1 MEEPQ
6 VGPRVSI
13 GMPVYN
19 AERYIEDALD
29 SILDQSL
36 EDFELIISDNAST
49 DRTDEIC
56 HSYAKK
62 DPRIRYMRQRRNY
75 GVIQNFNHVLQV
87 STGQYFK
94 WAASDDLCGRDYLRR
109 AIEILDADPSVV
121 LVWARTIGIDEN
133 GDEVEVPAELSD
145 LNSPISV
152 YSPDP
157 VVRFRRLMRH
167 MWWVNGPFY
176 GVIRAEALENRL
188 HPIHM
193 SGDQILLTELSLLG
207 RFYEIPDV
215 TFQSR
220 VHTGKSSRVSTLKER
235 ALLVDPPLRGRRTL
249 GWWRLIRGYPQRIA
263 MYLST
268 ISRAPISRSQKFW
281 CRAEVVRTLG
291 WWIRFRASTTLPDPL
306 GGLIRPSYPP
316 R

>member
-1 MEEPQ
+1 
-6 VGPRVSI
+6 
-13 GMPVYN
+13 MPVYN

-87 STGQYFK
+87 STGRYFK

-109 AIEILDADPSVV
+109 AVDILDADPSVV

-152 YSPDP
+152 YSPNP

-176 GVIRAEALENRL
+176 GVIRADALENRL

-235 ALLVDPPLRGRRTL
+235 ALLVDPPLRGRSTL
-249 GWWRLIRGYPQRIA
+249 GWWKLVRGYPQRIA

-291 WWIRFRASTTLPDPL
+291 WWIRYRASAALPEPL
-306 GGLIRPSYPP
+306 GGAIRPSYPP
-316 R
+316 G